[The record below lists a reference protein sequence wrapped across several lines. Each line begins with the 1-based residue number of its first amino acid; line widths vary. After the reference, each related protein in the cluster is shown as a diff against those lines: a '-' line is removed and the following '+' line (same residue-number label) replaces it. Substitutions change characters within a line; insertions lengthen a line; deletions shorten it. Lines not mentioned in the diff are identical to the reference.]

1 MRELKYISI
10 SFTENC
16 DEYCV
21 IVHFAANNQECFG
34 CIFNVKRYIMIRSAF
49 TGTCL
54 CESN

>member
-1 MRELKYISI
+1 MQELVYIDK
-10 SFTENC
+10 F
-16 DEYCV
+16 YRY
-21 IVHFAANNQECFG
+21 IVMNIVLLYIYAANNQECFG